1 MMMKRVLIW
10 TASVAGLFCCFLVSP
25 AWDWVSFRLH
35 QVEPFTVLQFFGD
48 SMKSRPTYTLFF
60 EGQTRLAQLK
70 MNGGKMQIVRRDV
83 RSVAVNGEGTLEY
96 AGHSICFSSGKV
108 SVDGSTL
115 QPKPPY
121 AVISESGKIS
131 AGAMIRTFD

>member
-1 MMMKRVLIW
+1 MKIKSAVIWASSAVVLF
-10 TASVAGLFCCFLVSP
+10 SCFLVSP
-25 AWDWVSFRLH
+25 AWDWVNVRLH

-48 SMKSRPTYTLFF
+48 SMHSRPTYALFF

-70 MNGGKMQIVRRDV
+70 MHSDKMQIVRRDGL
-83 RSVAVNGEGTLEY
+83 SVAVSGEGTLEY
-96 AGHSICFSSGKV
+96 GGHLISFSSGKV

-121 AVISESGKIS
+121 AVISQSGKIN
-131 AGAMIRTFD
+131 AGAFIRIFD

>member
-1 MMMKRVLIW
+1 MIRRAVIGVASAAVL
-10 TASVAGLFCCFLVSP
+10 LCCFLVSP
-25 AWDWVSFRLH
+25 AWDWVDIHLR

-48 SMKSRPTYTLFF
+48 SIHSRPTYALFF

-70 MNGGKMQIVRRDV
+70 MHGDKLQIAHRDG
-83 RSVAVNGEGTLEY
+83 RSVAVSGEGTLEY
-96 AGHSICFSSGKV
+96 AGHLICFSSGKV

-121 AVISESGKIS
+121 AVISNSGKIN
-131 AGAMIRTFD
+131 AGAFIRTFD